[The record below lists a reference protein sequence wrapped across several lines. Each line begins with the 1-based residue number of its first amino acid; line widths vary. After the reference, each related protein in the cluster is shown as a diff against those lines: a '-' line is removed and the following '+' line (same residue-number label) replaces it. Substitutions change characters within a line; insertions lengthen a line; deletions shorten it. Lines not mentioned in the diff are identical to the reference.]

1 MKFVEYLFLE
11 FFCLF
16 LWINFFLFCSIT
28 DVYCRNFLKCWY
40 WCAEKYFLFF
50 IRFYMKLF
58 PTAVVSLFI
67 RIQSLLSSPSTLLKE
82 IFLFNLTNFS
92 NLSHGKSSKVPFDKF
107 WPEKCSHKT
116 LSKIGVLIKFPEIHK
131 KISVLES
138 HFNKLTGLM
147 TWNLI
152 KKQPHHR
159 RFPVISQ
166 NIWVAFFM

>member
-1 MKFVEYLFLE
+1 MFIVEIS
-11 FFCLF
+11 
-16 LWINFFLFCSIT
+16 WNVDTGVQKNI
-28 DVYCRNFLKCWY
+28 
-40 WCAEKYFLFF
+40 LFF

-58 PTAVVSLFI
+58 PIAVVSLFI

-82 IFLFNLTNFS
+82 IFFFNLTNFS